1 MGAALLRP
9 ATVGELASWLG
20 GTVDEALRGRSV
32 SYLAVPGEACSDAAL
47 VVLAA
52 RRQLRAALAS
62 RAPVLCAEELAPA
75 IPRERRWAHAHV
87 MWVVAKL
94 LEPVAAREQPAAP
107 TAAHP
112 QAQVA
117 AGTIVQSGATIMAG
131 ARVGPACVIH
141 QGAVIHGRVWLGA
154 RVVVG
159 AHAVIGRPGFGWTA
173 GPGGERVRV
182 PQLGGVV
189 VEDDVEIGPLC
200 SVDAGTLAPTRLQAG
215 VKLDAQV
222 HVGHNARIGAQS
234 LVAGQAGIAGSA
246 VIGEGVLIGGQ
257 AGITDHARVAA
268 GARVAAKS
276 GVIGDVPERAVVA
289 GFPAVK
295 RMRWL
300 RAMARLL
307 RMPTR
312 PPHG

>member
-159 AHAVIGRPGFGWTA
+159 AHAVIGQAGLGRKGSTGRLRFPIKDSASGLECGMISGFW
-173 GPGGERVRV
+173 RRKV
-182 PQLGGVV
+182 PQDRWTKTGS
-189 VEDDVEIGPLC
+189 DP
-200 SVDAGTLAPTRLQAG
+200 
-215 VKLDAQV
+215 
-222 HVGHNARIGAQS
+222 HVS
-234 LVAGQAGIAGSA
+234 WSA
-246 VIGEGVLIGGQ
+246 
-257 AGITDHARVAA
+257 
-268 GARVAAKS
+268 S
-276 GVIGDVPERAVVA
+276 
-289 GFPAVK
+289 
-295 RMRWL
+295 
-300 RAMARLL
+300 
-307 RMPTR
+307 
-312 PPHG
+312 